1 MTCKNCNKAFTCGC
15 QKAKAADGANVHKTC
30 LTEYNN
36 KINASPVGVAK
47 DNLTKTV
54 QRATRNLKR

>member
-15 QKAKAADGANVHKTC
+15 QKRKAADGSNVHATC

-36 KINASPVGVAK
+36 KISVNTVGVAK
-47 DNLTKTV
+47 DSLTKTV

>member
-15 QKAKAADGANVHKTC
+15 QKRKAADGSNVHATC

-36 KINASPVGVAK
+36 KIGNNPVAAPK
-47 DNLTKTV
+47 DNFTRTF
-54 QRATRNLKR
+54 QRASRNLKK